1 MFYSHDILTSPEHGV
16 ATIWLVATLGSR
28 SITRR
33 LNKKTILDVD
43 VPKACNVIMDP
54 QAPMALRLQGN
65 LLYGVSRV
73 YSQQCGYTLTDVQ
86 SMHDRMKTMLRILPG
101 GALDPMAGKIRPD
114 QLILPYDP
122 SFTPEND
129 LPGLDIDL
137 AKLTLFA
144 EPTSTEFAWRVTPD
158 LSQSV
163 LSQNPSLQLSFGS
176 GEEDIVIVGGSEPS
190 SVHFDLNRLATS
202 ALREEEE
209 EGVLL
214 QPDFEFDE
222 DGNIIELSGQR
233 RKFLPCFETPLAA
246 REGDELTLEYQE
258 MPIDD
263 MPPGSRENT
272 PTPHSRPASKDAS
285 DKSPATNGAE
295 RRATVPQRRRKQ
307 KPVVVFDEQ
316 TALRNSEL
324 AQMNSEYV
332 QNMATASRQKKQNRR
347 QTQAKKNAAFWV
359 FGRGIGGVG
368 VGVGASRVAHPLVG
382 FAGQELIDLVSPE
395 GKSRQNGRKRGRDA
409 EGDSDTES
417 GSEGRRVRAREEV
430 EEQIGRGDGLQNNDV
445 WNEEVEFG
453 RHASSALRDDSSQMP
468 WNITASVQSSRH
480 GSSAAN
486 LFRGVGSSSWG
497 MPDSAG
503 LGRPR
508 SRLTSA
514 SPLAGRG
521 FPFDVEGL
529 DSLAIPGA
537 QGDDIDVLGDL
548 DLSQYLQTGL
558 YADDYGGERAT
569 APEGGAAGW
578 KGSAALAKKLEN
590 ATLDQDSQNF
600 LRFLVDK
607 LPAAEDNIAED
618 TNDPFTGVT
627 PIHALARSKETS
639 FWDLLPP
646 KDTSRAVATHGL
658 MHILA
663 LATKGFL
670 TVRQDAYEDLSNED
684 GVWYEYGE
692 IFVRLAEV

>member
-1 MFYSHDILTSPEHGV
+1 MFYSHDTNR
-16 ATIWLVATLGSR
+16 LVATLGSR

-33 LNKKTILDVD
+33 LNRKTILDVD

-73 YSQQCGYTLTDVQ
+73 YSQQCRYTLTDVQ

-101 GALDPMAGKIRPD
+101 GALDPMAGKTRPD
-114 QLILPYDP
+114 QLILPYDQ

-144 EPTSTEFAWRVTPD
+144 EPTSTEFAWPVTPD

-176 GEEDIVIVGGSEPS
+176 GAEDFVMAAVGGSEPS
-190 SVHFDLNRLATS
+190 SVRFNLKRLAKS
-202 ALREEEE
+202 ALCEEEE
-209 EGVLL
+209 EGGVLL

-233 RKFLPCFETPLAA
+233 RSFLQRFETPLAGG
-246 REGDELTLEYQE
+246 EGDELALEYQE

-263 MPPGSRENT
+263 MPPRSRENT
-272 PTPHSRPASKDAS
+272 LTPHSRPANKDAS
-285 DKSPATNGAE
+285 DASPGTAGDE
-295 RRATVPQRRRKQ
+295 RSATVPQRRRKQ
-307 KPVVVFDEQ
+307 KPVVVFDQQ

-324 AQMNSEYV
+324 VQMNSEYL
-332 QNMATASRQKKQNRR
+332 QNMAAASRQKKQNRR
-347 QTQAKKNAAFWV
+347 QRQAKKNAAFWV
-359 FGRGIGGVG
+359 FGRGIGAVG
-368 VGVGASRVAHPLVG
+368 VGVGASRVAHPLAG
-382 FAGQELIDLVSPE
+382 FSGQELIDLVSPE
-395 GKSRQNGRKRGRDA
+395 GKSRQNIRKRGRDA
-409 EGDSDTES
+409 EGESDTVS

-430 EEQIGRGDGLQNNDV
+430 EEQVGRGDALQNNDV
-445 WNEEVEFG
+445 WNEVEFG
-453 RHASSALRDDSSQMP
+453 RHGSSALRDDSSQMP

-486 LFRGVGSSSWG
+486 RYRGVGSSSWG

-503 LGRPR
+503 FGRPR

-521 FPFDVEGL
+521 FPFDIEGL
-529 DSLAIPGA
+529 DSLAIPGPE
-537 QGDDIDVLGDL
+537 GDEIDVLGDFDL
-548 DLSQYLQTGL
+548 DQYLQTGL
-558 YADDYGGERAT
+558 YADDHGGEGVT
-569 APEGGAAGW
+569 APKGGAAKW
-578 KGSAALAKKLEN
+578 KGPAALERKLEN

-600 LRFLVDK
+600 LRFLVEK
-607 LPAAEDNIAED
+607 LPAAGDGIAED
-618 TNDPFTGVT
+618 NNDPFTGIAR
-627 PIHALARSKETS
+627 IHALAWSQETS

-646 KDTSRAVATHGL
+646 EETSRAVATHGL

-670 TVRQDAYEDLSNED
+670 MVRQEAYEDLSNED
-684 GVWYEYGE
+684 GVRYEYGQ